1 MAEDYLNWI
10 AVGRERFTGLTWPH
24 LTLLCL
30 VAGAIGGVVA
40 FWWRL
45 DEDWFPLLAL
55 ATGAIVISV
64 AVGLTRRPGPFWRKD
79 DAPKSR

>member
-1 MAEDYLNWI
+1 MNWI

-40 FWWRL
+40 FWWGFGRGYSVV
-45 DEDWFPLLAL
+45 PLLAL
-55 ATGAIVISV
+55 ASGAIVISI
-64 AVGLTRRPGPFWRKD
+64 AVGLVRLAGTIRGRYD
-79 DAPKSR
+79 DVPKGR